1 MEDKGIVEK
10 WGDNIYR
17 INFNVISPKTTEKTS
32 FTVAAR

>member
-17 INFNVISPKTTEKTS
+17 INFNVIAPKANDKIG
-32 FTVAAR
+32 FVVAAR